1 MTVPRLFA
9 CVVAAL
15 LVAACAPNAPR
26 QGRTLDAIDRELERG
41 LSERVTAPVPD
52 SVSRALLPPITVE
65 MPRADGRPVEPRF
78 DLSVANAPAPQ
89 VFMAMASGTRF
100 SMVVHPQVKDLIT
113 VSLKDVTLA
122 DALETL
128 RDLHGFEYRIQG
140 NRILV
145 QPPSLQT
152 KVFQVNYLM
161 SQRRGRSDV
170 RITSGAISDVVNPGI
185 GGQGGIGGVGG
196 IGGTVP
202 LANTPVAPGTLPPGG
217 IANQSL
223 VGSRITTTN
232 DTDFWKEL
240 TDALKSII
248 GTDNGRQ
255 VVVSPQ
261 SGVVVVR
268 AMPAELRG
276 VDDYL
281 RATRLV
287 LERQVMLEAKII
299 EVELAD
305 GFQAGINWAAFRAG
319 DNQRLSAG
327 VIQPG
332 STLQTNGDLV
342 TPTARAPDGSILGS
356 SNITA
361 SPGSPGNLATG
372 VGTPGT
378 LFGLAF
384 QTANFASL
392 LSFLQTQ
399 GNLSVL
405 SSPRIAALNNQK
417 AVLKV
422 GTDEFFVTNVVT
434 TTLTSAAGGAAQS
447 PTINVQPFF
456 SGVALDVTPQ
466 IDDTGQII
474 LHVHPSVSNVVEK
487 TKNIDLGTSGNFRLP
502 LASSTIS
509 ETDTIVRVGD
519 ANIVAIG
526 GLMRESTQRNR
537 SGVPGLANAPV
548 VGNAFRST
556 ASAARKSELVILIKP
571 TIVQGDLTWQKD
583 LEDIR
588 TRLQAY

>member
-1 MTVPRLFA
+1 
-9 CVVAAL
+9 
-15 LVAACAPNAPR
+15 
-26 QGRTLDAIDRELERG
+26 
-41 LSERVTAPVPD
+41 
-52 SVSRALLPPITVE
+52 
-65 MPRADGRPVEPRF
+65 
-78 DLSVANAPAPQ
+78 
-89 VFMAMASGTRF
+89 
-100 SMVVHPQVKDLIT
+100 
-113 VSLKDVTLA
+113 
-122 DALETL
+122 
-128 RDLHGFEYRIQG
+128 
-140 NRILV
+140 
-145 QPPSLQT
+145 
-152 KVFQVNYLM
+152 
-161 SQRRGRSDV
+161 
-170 RITSGAISDVVNPGI
+170 
-185 GGQGGIGGVGG
+185 
-196 IGGTVP
+196 
-202 LANTPVAPGTLPPGG
+202 
-217 IANQSL
+217 

-588 TRLQAY
+588 TRLQAYERADANGQSMWREESRSGSEAPR